1 MRNRKTHITPLLAR
15 TMADVVAGQCRD
27 SRYPE
32 PLSAVQLR
40 AMYRRNRRPEVRAL
54 LWEIARLQAI
64 VRRADQLLACFPASA
79 GTSTATALE
88 IARRAAARTGWR
100 AVPRGR
106 AAQKG
111 RGRVSAKLA
120 TQDPWAAKREA
131 RRRRNS

>member
-1 MRNRKTHITPLLAR
+1 
-15 TMADVVAGQCRD
+15 MADVVAGQCRD

-40 AMYRRNRRPEVRAL
+40 AMYRRNRTPEVRAL

-88 IARRAAARTGWR
+88 IVLGALRRELVGEPCLEEELHRRAEEEW
-100 AVPRGR
+100 
-106 AAQKG
+106 
-111 RGRVSAKLA
+111 SAKLA

>member
-1 MRNRKTHITPLLAR
+1 MP
-15 TMADVVAGQCRD
+15 DDVAGQRRD

-40 AMYRRNRRPEVRAL
+40 AMYRRNRTPEVRAL
-54 LWEIARLQAI
+54 LWEIARLQTI
-64 VRRADQLLACFPASA
+64 VRRADPLLACFPAYA

-88 IARRAAARTGWR
+88 IVLGALRRELVGEPCLEEELHRRAEEEW
-100 AVPRGR
+100 
-106 AAQKG
+106 
-111 RGRVSAKLA
+111 SAKLA